1 MNHRTGARYAKK
13 RVSGRKDEKG
23 VSSASPLDAR
33 LSSPLF
39 HHTYTGGVRR
49 DGDPSRPRS
58 IRALTHW
65 SQLASY
71 AAASMSASTSDGSD
85 IFTFIIH
92 PSVYAPSLT
101 FPGASPSASLISTT
115 SPETGE

>member
-23 VSSASPLDAR
+23 VSSASSTATR
-33 LSSPLF
+33 FSSPLF
-39 HHTYTGGVRR
+39 HHTGGVRR

>member
-1 MNHRTGARYAKK
+1 MNHRTGARYVKK

-23 VSSASPLDAR
+23 VSSASPLDA
-33 LSSPLF
+33 LLDSPLL
-39 HHTYTGGVRR
+39 HHTGGVRR
-49 DGDPSRPRS
+49 DDDPSRPRS

-71 AAASMSASTSDGSD
+71 AAASMSASTSEGSD